1 MHTACSYSPVVTENL
16 SNFVPI
22 TNHHLIYI
30 DLSAYQETTKGY
42 ILLLKLMRWKAVGKP
57 QMRENYFALALW
69 QWIEAS
75 NILKYK
81 HLTKELQ
88 RMWNTKTKG

>member
-1 MHTACSYSPVVTENL
+1 M

-22 TNHHLIYI
+22 TNHHEIYI
-30 DLSAYQETTKGY
+30 DLSACQQPTKGY
-42 ILLLKLMRWKAVGKP
+42 ILLLKLMRWKAAGKP
-57 QMRENYFALALW
+57 QIRENYFALSLR

-81 HLTKELQ
+81 HLTKEI
-88 RMWNTKTKG
+88 